1 MEYDVVF
8 EGGGAK
14 GICFLGAMA
23 ELEARGHQVA
33 RIVGTSAGAIFASLI
48 AVGYDART
56 ARDVVARR
64 DEQGVL
70 LLNRFL
76 DPPGALPEPM
86 VEGSELLALMDAVD
100 LPLLGE
106 GAERRINRTLL
117 RGLLHAQS
125 MRQVFLFMERGGFY
139 EGEVF
144 VTWLRGLFEE
154 RRPGLGA
161 ATLADLH
168 AETGRDMSLVASD
181 LDDQRMLVLNH
192 RTAPGVPAVMAAR
205 MSMGIPLVWQDT
217 LWDPAWGPY
226 LGRDLSG
233 HAIVDGGLL
242 SNFPIQLIATDLA
255 EVVEVMGDEDPR
267 RVPNLGFLIDE
278 TLSDPGFV
286 NPPQEQKV
294 ELRLQRRISRLVKTA
309 LEGRDRYLVESCM
322 KNHEVCRLPA
332 RGYGTTEFDLSPA
345 RFDALVEGG
354 RRATAAWFDRLPPR

>member
-139 EGEVF
+139 EG
-144 VTWLRGLFEE
+144 
-154 RRPGLGA
+154 
-161 ATLADLH
+161 
-168 AETGRDMSLVASD
+168 
-181 LDDQRMLVLNH
+181 
-192 RTAPGVPAVMAAR
+192 
-205 MSMGIPLVWQDT
+205 
-217 LWDPAWGPY
+217 
-226 LGRDLSG
+226 
-233 HAIVDGGLL
+233 
-242 SNFPIQLIATDLA
+242 
-255 EVVEVMGDEDPR
+255 
-267 RVPNLGFLIDE
+267 
-278 TLSDPGFV
+278 
-286 NPPQEQKV
+286 
-294 ELRLQRRISRLVKTA
+294 ISA
-309 LEGRDRYLVESCM
+309 G
-322 KNHEVCRLPA
+322 
-332 RGYGTTEFDLSPA
+332 
-345 RFDALVEGG
+345 
-354 RRATAAWFDRLPPR
+354 